1 MLSLPVNV
9 YVNGAV
15 PPVGATVKLP
25 VDAPLHNTFN
35 ELVTATVGGA
45 LFATTYVAVIVHEF
59 TSLTITVCVPA
70 VNPETVVPVPKAP
83 PLKE

>member
-1 MLSLPVNV
+1 MPAGNPVNAPVVLVCVGVVNV

-35 ELVTATVGGA
+35 ELVTDAVGGG
-45 LFATTYVAVIVHEF
+45 LFDTE
-59 TSLTITVCVPA
+59 
-70 VNPETVVPVPKAP
+70 
-83 PLKE
+83 